1 MNRDLPTTTEGTRT
15 RAMRAH
21 SLIGDLWWLLPPAAA
36 LFYPQAVRALYESCK
51 LLDRASGPVE
61 AVAWLATAV
70 AVLLIYG
77 VPAVNRRRLSARAA

>member
-36 LFYPQAVRALYESCK
+36 LFYPQAVRALYESGK
-51 LLDRASGPVE
+51 LLHRASGPVE
-61 AVAWLATAV
+61 AVAWFATAV